1 MMKVTN
7 MEKHINTVDTY
18 FCLTF
23 SSVENN
29 NYCTYSEL
37 TKTKSERDL
46 KVYSQQYVSSKRNIP
61 ITYLKYIIYISF
73 HKHFAVARVSTK
85 FDK

>member
-7 MEKHINTVDTY
+7 MEKYKTVDTY

-46 KVYSQQYVSSKRNIP
+46 KVYSQQYVSR
-61 ITYLKYIIYISF
+61 TYNRF
-73 HKHFAVARVSTK
+73 EVHT
-85 FDK
+85 